1 MTARILDIVDNTIV
15 DGPGLRVSVYF
26 AGCKHHCP
34 GCHNPES
41 WDMNG
46 GKEYDVDEIVQIIL
60 DTGKKKV
67 TLSGGDP
74 LYQSA
79 AVEELCK
86 KLKEQ
91 IPGVN
96 IWLYTGFTGE
106 ELLENAYNIPHTEED
121 IIRYRLIVNYIDTL
135 IDGPFK
141 IEQKDEGLQFKGS
154 SNQNIIQVNSPLV
167 RMIRKNTA
175 MRHYLKGDT
184 DLKYIQELEGEYMP
198 VHVADIEVSD
208 VSHQEVH

>member
-26 AGCKHHCP
+26 AGCKHYCP

-41 WDMNG
+41 WDMAG
-46 GKEYDVDEIVQIIL
+46 GKEYDIDEIVKTIL

-91 IPGVN
+91 LPGVN

-154 SNQNIIQVNSPLV
+154 SNQKTIQVNSPLV

-175 MRHYLKGDT
+175 MKHYIKGDA
-184 DLKYIQELEGEYMP
+184 DLKYIQEFEDEYKP